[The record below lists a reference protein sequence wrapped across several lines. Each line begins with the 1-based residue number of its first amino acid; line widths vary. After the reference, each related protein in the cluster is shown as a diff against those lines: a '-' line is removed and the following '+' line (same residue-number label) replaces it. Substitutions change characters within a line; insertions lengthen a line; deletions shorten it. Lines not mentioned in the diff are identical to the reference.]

1 MKYES
6 MPEMTYRYTYVQS
19 VTSIRGESNRMN
31 NFAIDTAGIGEALQR
46 SAASFN
52 ASNTELERA
61 VALVTTTNAVVQ
73 DPASVGTL
81 WKTLSARIRGAK
93 TELEELGEE
102 EDEFTKTTSK
112 LRGLVKSLTGF
123 DIMEDEDTFKDIYD
137 IILGIG
143 KEWSKLTDIEQA
155 SLGEALA
162 GKRNANA
169 LYAVLNNIEMLEDAY
184 ETANESAGSAMREQS
199 NYAQS
204 IQYSI
209 DKTKASLQE
218 LQADLLSADL
228 AKSAVE
234 FANTIV
240 NALDKIVSN
249 KDSIIAVFSA
259 ITSAIAVKNN
269 VGGLKNTSPTLCLA
283 AQK

>member
-1 MKYES
+1 
-6 MPEMTYRYTYVQS
+6 
-19 VTSIRGESNRMN
+19 MN

-283 AQK
+283 A